1 MTYETA
7 VPSTAAINALA
18 GSNGYRVL
26 STFSGSGGSSLG
38 YRWAGFKLVGALEF
52 VQEAVDSYLANFPE
66 TPVLVQDVR
75 QATGADLLKLVGLK
89 VGELDVLDGS
99 PPCFVAGTL
108 ILTKRGLVPIEEV
121 TLGDEVLTHKN
132 RWRRVIECHNC
143 GSETIIVEG
152 QGINAIRTTAEHPF
166 YVRRQ
171 VRLATGTVV
180 RGRSEKFRHKGKLR
194 RDTIWKS
201 GLADPEWVQA
211 SNLSPNGVPFHHK
224 ASKRY
229 YWAAPAE
236 LPQASIPAIDCGN
249 RRSHKFNIDAD
260 FFQLVGRW
268 LGDGWLRTDGIHN
281 GTRSRGE
288 LIICCGKHEF
298 HELAEMI
305 KRVVGDRFS
314 FCEMQTSFRFAICSK
329 PLAIWLEKHF
339 GRLASGKTIP
349 SWALGMDRDLRQ
361 ALLLGYLSADGSDTD
376 YGWKASTVSRKLAV
390 GLRLLAA
397 SLGMPVNTSLVNRN
411 PSAIIEGRTVKQRPA
426 YCISIYAGTE
436 IGKTTAEFADSM
448 IWTKVRKAVPTG
460 LIEQVYNIAVEE
472 DESYVADGTVVHN
485 CSGFATGG
493 LRDKGWGKA
502 KAYSTDKVQQVDD
515 LFFEFARLLKDIQ
528 PKVFV
533 AENVRGLVSGKA
545 QGYYL
550 QIHRALQAAGYTVEN
565 RLIDAQQLGVPQ
577 SRIRLIIVG
586 VRNDLAARGLRPSFP
601 QPIYARWN
609 DKGELMD
616 TSRPRPITIAQAFRG
631 LPQPAPDADPKECQW
646 LKPGSKTR
654 QAWEGTDPFIDSG
667 MLRTYYLKRWG
678 KNARYHW
685 FRQRPDRPSV
695 TVTATVPCLLHWAVP
710 RSYTI
715 PEIKRL
721 QSFPDDFRLTGK
733 YELQY
738 ERIGRGVPPLLMRH
752 VASRVLS
759 DILEPLKSMGH

>member
-1 MTYETA
+1 MTYIK
-7 VPSTAAINALA
+7 VPNTSDINALA
-18 GSNGYRVL
+18 GTNGYNVL
-26 STFSGSGGSSLG
+26 STFSGTGGSSLG

-52 VQEAVDSYLANFPE
+52 VQEAVDSYLANFPD

-75 QATGADLLKLVGLK
+75 QTTGADLLKLVGLK

-99 PPCFVAGTL
+99 PP
-108 ILTKRGLVPIEEV
+108 
-121 TLGDEVLTHKN
+121 
-132 RWRRVIECHNC
+132 
-143 GSETIIVEG
+143 
-152 QGINAIRTTAEHPF
+152 
-166 YVRRQ
+166 
-171 VRLATGTVV
+171 
-180 RGRSEKFRHKGKLR
+180 
-194 RDTIWKS
+194 
-201 GLADPEWVQA
+201 
-211 SNLSPNGVPFHHK
+211 
-224 ASKRY
+224 
-229 YWAAPAE
+229 
-236 LPQASIPAIDCGN
+236 
-249 RRSHKFNIDAD
+249 
-260 FFQLVGRW
+260 
-268 LGDGWLRTDGIHN
+268 
-281 GTRSRGE
+281 
-288 LIICCGKHEF
+288 
-298 HELAEMI
+298 
-305 KRVVGDRFS
+305 
-314 FCEMQTSFRFAICSK
+314 
-329 PLAIWLEKHF
+329 
-339 GRLASGKTIP
+339 
-349 SWALGMDRDLRQ
+349 
-361 ALLLGYLSADGSDTD
+361 
-376 YGWKASTVSRKLAV
+376 
-390 GLRLLAA
+390 
-397 SLGMPVNTSLVNRN
+397 
-411 PSAIIEGRTVKQRPA
+411 
-426 YCISIYAGTE
+426 
-436 IGKTTAEFADSM
+436 
-448 IWTKVRKAVPTG
+448 
-460 LIEQVYNIAVEE
+460 
-472 DESYVADGTVVHN
+472 

-515 LFFEFARLLKDIQ
+515 LFFEFARLLKEIQ

-550 QIHRALQAAGYTVEN
+550 QIHRALEAAGYTIEN

-586 VRNDLAARGLRPSFP
+586 VRNDLAAKGLRPSFP
-601 QPIYARWN
+601 QPIYAKWN

-616 TSRPRPITIAQAFRG
+616 ASRPRPITVAQAFAG
-631 LPQPAPDADPKECQW
+631 LPQPDPNADPKECQW

-721 QSFPDDFRLTGK
+721 QSFPDDFKLTGK

-759 DILEPLKSMGH
+759 DILEPLKSMGL